1 MPQKPDT
8 PDAAVFIGRFQPFH
22 AGHAAL
28 LTQALAAAPLCVVVI
43 GSAFQARTPKNPFS
57 WQERAEMFK
66 LALPPDQRQRLRFLP
81 VRDYYNEERW
91 NRRVKSGVEQ
101 ILAEAGVGSPAIT
114 LVGHFKDATSDYLR
128 GFPGW
133 SLLSVERSGPVD
145 ATAVRDAYFGCEG
158 VAVASDAAG
167 GDRAG
172 SSGDLD
178 ATLAALVDQ
187 APASTLAFLRAWAAL
202 PQYRTLKT
210 EWRFIQ
216 SYREAW
222 SRSPYPPVF
231 VTVDALVRCGDEVL
245 LIRRGEP
252 PGQGLYALPGGFIDQ
267 RETAWQSALRELEE
281 ETRLSL
287 LDSTMRGALKAN
299 VVFDHPD
306 RSQRGRTITH
316 AFYFDLGERER
327 PEVQAGDDAAR
338 VEWVPIARLASLEDQ
353 FHDDHFHMLDHFIGL
368 TDD

>member
-1 MPQKPDT
+1 MPLPADA

-28 LTQALAAAPLCVVVI
+28 LAQALAAAPLCVVVI

-66 LALPPDQRQRLRFLP
+66 LVLPEDQRARLRFLP

-91 NRRVKSGVEQ
+91 TQRVRSGVQQ
-101 ILAEAGVGSPAIT
+101 ILAEAGIQTPKVT

-133 SLLSVERSGPVD
+133 SLLSVDRSGPVD
-145 ATAVRDAYFGCEG
+145 ATALRDAYFGCEG
-158 VAVASDAAG
+158 N
-167 GDRAG
+167 
-172 SSGDLD
+172 LD

-222 SRSPYPPVF
+222 SKSPYPPVF

-245 LIRRGEP
+245 LIRRGEA

-281 ETRLSL
+281 ETKLSL

-316 AFYFDLGERER
+316 AFYFDIGQRER

-368 TDD
+368 TDLK